1 MPQDIALS
9 AGRPAEPPIPRPALR
24 LPSGWTVA
32 SVVVALLVA
41 SPILAV
47 LVGALRPAGPAWQH
61 IVGTVFAEFV
71 LNSAL
76 LAVGVGTLA
85 IVIGTGSAWLVTM
98 HDFPGR
104 RLFEIA
110 LLLPLAVPAYLMAYV
125 YTDLLQFTGPVQTWL
140 RATFGWRWGEYWF
153 PEIRSVGGAVAMLGL
168 VLYPYVYLL
177 ARAAFLEQ
185 SVCLA
190 EVARTLGCNRRQ
202 VFFRVG
208 LPLAR
213 PAIAA
218 GTGLALMEALA
229 DFGTV
234 QHFAVR
240 TFTTGI
246 YQVWL
251 TMGDRVAALQLA
263 ACLMGV
269 VALLLALE
277 RAARGPQRFHNTSSK
292 HQALTRSPLGGA
304 TGTAAML
311 ACALPVMLG
320 FLLPAYV
327 LLRYALTEG
336 DPLFGP
342 TILPFARNSLMLSGV
357 AALIATAIAVVVAY
371 GVRLRGSF
379 TMRAAART
387 AAMGYAI
394 PGSVIA
400 VGVLVPFGLFD
411 NAVDAW
417 MRARFGVSTGL
428 LLSGTMAALVFAY
441 VVRFLAIALSSV
453 EAGLARIR
461 PTVEDAARV
470 LGRGPGRTLLAVHL
484 PLLRGSLLAALLLVF
499 VDTMKELPATLI
511 VRPFDLDTLAVRVY
525 NLASDERLAEAST
538 AALLIV
544 VVGLIPVALL
554 SRAMKRTGHG

>member
-1 MPQDIALS
+1 MAR
-9 AGRPAEPPIPRPALR
+9 AALR
-24 LPSGWTVA
+24 PPSAWTVA
-32 SVVVALLVA
+32 AVLVALLVA

-47 LVGALRPAGPAWQH
+47 LIGALGPPGPAWQH

-76 LAVGVGTLA
+76 LAVGVGAFA
-85 IVIGTGSAWLVTM
+85 IVIGTGTAWLVTM
-98 HDFPGR
+98 HEFPGR
-104 RLFEIA
+104 RIFEIA

-202 VFFRVG
+202 VFFRIG

-263 ACLMGV
+263 ACLVGV

-277 RAARGPQRFHNTSSK
+277 RAARGPRRFHNTSSR
-292 HQALTRSPLGGA
+292 HQALTRLPLGGA
-304 TGTAAML
+304 AGAAAML
-311 ACALPVMLG
+311 ACALPVLLG
-320 FLLPAYV
+320 FLLPAHV

-342 TILPFARNSLMLSGV
+342 TILPFARNSLMLSAV

-371 GVRLRGSF
+371 GVRLRGGLA
-379 TMRAAART
+379 MRAAART

-441 VVRFLAIALSSV
+441 VVRFLAVALSAV

-511 VRPFDLDTLAVRVY
+511 VRPFDLDTLSVRVY

-544 VVGLIPVALL
+544 AVGLIPVALL